1 MYRTFAYF
9 LKAFLSLIRDKYL
22 ALYWRFFVRI
32 SFILLLIEWSELD
45 PNVKSQTLH
54 WLKLLT
60 ERTTILSWSTM

>member
-22 ALYWRFFVRI
+22 ALYWHFFVRI

-45 PNVKSQTLH
+45 PNVKSQTLVETFDRANH
-54 WLKLLT
+54 C
-60 ERTTILSWSTM
+60 TILSWSTM

>member
-45 PNVKSQTLH
+45 PNVKRNRP

-60 ERTTILSWSTM
+60 ERTTILS